1 MPCQKTTTV
10 RFYKLSCG
18 IFHDA
23 VLPNALFVIIE
34 RVTNTSWLK
43 VSNIPDA
50 PLPLVTKLSRYFDDH
65 NNTIAG

>member
-1 MPCQKTTTV
+1 
-10 RFYKLSCG
+10 
-18 IFHDA
+18 
-23 VLPNALFVIIE
+23 PNALFVIIE